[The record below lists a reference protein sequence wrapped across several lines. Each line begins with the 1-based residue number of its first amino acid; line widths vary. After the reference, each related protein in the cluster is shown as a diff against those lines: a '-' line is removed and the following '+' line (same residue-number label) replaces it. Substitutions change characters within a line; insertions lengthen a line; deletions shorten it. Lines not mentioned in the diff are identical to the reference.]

1 MSDTYKL
8 IAADLN
14 KIEDVESALLANGL
28 CWDAPTLLLSEVV
41 LTYLPPERYLSR
53 GGCAC
58 LCRGQQRHLFATRSS
73 AVIQWASKSFRDAV
87 FATYEQVYNLK
98 IKSCILLPL
107 CV

>member
-53 GGCAC
+53 GGVLVFVEVNSATC
-58 LCRGQQRHLFATRSS
+58 LLLDHQLLFSGRLNRFETPS
-73 AVIQWASKSFRDAV
+73 
-87 FATYEQVYNLK
+87 
-98 IKSCILLPL
+98 LLRMSRYTT
-107 CV
+107 